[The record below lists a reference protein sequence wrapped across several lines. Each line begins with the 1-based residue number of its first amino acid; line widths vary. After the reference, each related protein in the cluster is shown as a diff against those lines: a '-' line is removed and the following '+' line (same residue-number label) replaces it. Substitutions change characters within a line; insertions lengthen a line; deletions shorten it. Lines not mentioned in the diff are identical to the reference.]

1 MADSYQD
8 KLKRFARHGADRL
21 QGRDRRSGAHLELP
35 FVVGVMADL
44 SRQQGSEQADEAA
57 TLR

>member
-1 MADSYQD
+1 MADSYRD
-8 KLKRFARHGADRL
+8 KLKGSPASGADRL

-44 SRQQGSEQADEAA
+44 SGSSRKR
-57 TLR
+57 TSR